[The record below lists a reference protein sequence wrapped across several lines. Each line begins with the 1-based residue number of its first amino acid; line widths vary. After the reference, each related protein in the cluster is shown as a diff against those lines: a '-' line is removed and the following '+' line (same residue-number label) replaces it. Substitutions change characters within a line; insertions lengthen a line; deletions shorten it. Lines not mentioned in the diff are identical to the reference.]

1 MSDDQET
8 KDQAPATPG
17 TPGAPGA
24 PAAPTPIISG
34 ADIGN
39 TIGLGVLAVLAWI
52 LPEGALPGFC
62 RRFGGLNLKTLAGDE
77 AALVGQIRGLL
88 GGREAALA
96 ADAIPAAV
104 AAEDLLATM
113 QLLRAYRPGGWS
125 PAIELKGAEHIEAA
139 AGEGVILWVAHFVHG
154 SLIAKMAGHRF
165 GHSVSHLSHVRH
177 GFSSTRYGLAFLN
190 RVRTVAEDRYIEE
203 RIQRTDENPTVA
215 MRRLVRKLAKKGM
228 VSITVR
234 DDTLRP
240 ETTPFLGGELTFA
253 PGAPDLAHMTKSTLL
268 PVFPVRQADGFALIV
283 DPPISIDREVDR
295 RAATAKA
302 LREYAGRLEAQVL
315 KYPDQWLGWFHL

>member
-1 MSDDQET
+1 MAVDEKSED
-8 KDQAPATPG
+8 KSH
-17 TPGAPGA
+17 
-24 PAAPTPIISG
+24 AAPPLISG

-39 TIGLGVLAVLAWI
+39 TIGLAILGVLAWI

-62 RRFGGLNLKTLAGDE
+62 RRFDGLNLKTLAGDE
-77 AALVGQIRGLL
+77 AALVGQIRALL
-88 GGREAALA
+88 AGREAALA

-104 AAEDLLATM
+104 AGEDLLATM

-125 PAIELKGAEHIEAA
+125 PEIELQGAEHIEAA
-139 AGEGVILWVAHFVHG
+139 AGKGVILWVAHFVHG

-177 GFSSTRYGLAFLN
+177 GFSSTRYGMRYLN

-203 RIQRTDENPTVA
+203 RIQRTDENPTTA
-215 MRRLVRKLAKKGM
+215 MRRLLRKLAKKGM
-228 VSITVR
+228 ISITVR
-234 DDTLRP
+234 DDSLTP
-240 ETTPFLGGELTFA
+240 EKVPFLGGELTFA
-253 PGAPDLAHMTKSTLL
+253 PGAPDLAHTTKSVLL
-268 PVFPVRQADGFALIV
+268 PVFPVRQGDRFTLIV

-295 RAATAKA
+295 KAATAKA
-302 LREYAGRLEAQVL
+302 LREYAGRLEQYVL